1 MPTPEGGQKV
11 LQEDVVGTVRHP
23 QDGWHR
29 GNFRAP
35 EASAH
40 PQGRGDVPCGPQCAM
55 PHANHPPADVA
66 LLLQD
71 ILDELPAPLEPLNP
85 SAIDGYLVGVVLQR
99 VPWEDAWPHIVDP
112 EGEAP
117 RKALGHPGVQ
127 KLQSLLRLRC
137 EDLDRAIEQ
146 RQWFDPWIF
155 EPDAPDASPREACAP
170 WAAGFALAMDHFP
183 DLMAVDAQETGEAL
197 ALIYTHFD
205 AEDLEDA
212 ESLLELIEELEPATS
227 LDEAVEDL
235 VAATLTLADVTR
247 PQRTQPQA
255 SRPSRPR
262 QTTFKPKGRRG

>member
-1 MPTPEGGQKV
+1 
-11 LQEDVVGTVRHP
+11 
-23 QDGWHR
+23 
-29 GNFRAP
+29 
-35 EASAH
+35 
-40 PQGRGDVPCGPQCAM
+40 M
-55 PHANHPPADVA
+55 PHANHPPVDVA

-71 ILDELPAPLEPLNP
+71 ILDELPAALEPLNP

-99 VPWEDAWPHIVDP
+99 VPWENAWPPIVDP

-117 RKALGHPGVQ
+117 RNALGHPSVQ
-127 KLQSLLRLRC
+127 KLQALLRQRC
-137 EDLDRAIEQ
+137 EELDRAIER

-155 EPDAPDASPREACAP
+155 EADEPEAPPSEACAP

-183 DLMAVDAQETGEAL
+183 DLMAMDAQETGEAL
-197 ALIYTHFD
+197 ALIYIHFD

-247 PQRTQPQA
+247 PQRVPPKPA
-255 SRPSRPR
+255 APSRPSRPR
-262 QTTFKPKGRRG
+262 QAFKPKGRRN